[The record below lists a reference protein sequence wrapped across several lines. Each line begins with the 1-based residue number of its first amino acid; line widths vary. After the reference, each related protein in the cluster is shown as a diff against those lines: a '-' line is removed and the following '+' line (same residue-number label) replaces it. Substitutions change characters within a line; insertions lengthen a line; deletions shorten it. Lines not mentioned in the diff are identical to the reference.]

1 MLQASSLSRRQL
13 LRVVGLGG
21 MALTAAGLSGCRR
34 SVAGQVLAVRSAL
47 PQPWLK
53 ALPAGWNSRL
63 FESPQA
69 LLEHTQQLPLSSA
82 LISLSDGW
90 AAPLPR
96 EQLLPLDA
104 APLLDQLDPMAKP
117 VSRLFAPAESPAL
130 AFPWAFGTWVV
141 LLRNRS
147 DLFARRE
154 EGWNLLL
161 DPSLRGRLVLPA
173 SPRVLI
179 ELVLRQLERVAA
191 DATALADPRLPSQ
204 LRRLHAQALSLDE
217 RDGVNFLLA
226 GDADAAVV
234 TSQQAL
240 PLLQRDQR
248 LTAFLPASGSPL
260 WWQLLLHWQPAQAGA
275 RSPWPL
281 EWLRDGIQAPLL
293 PRLLR
298 AGWVPP
304 LPTEVLA
311 DALAAWPERL
321 RTLLVPPPV
330 VLSRCTTLMPLNAE
344 EQQRWQHLWDQSLPG

>member
-53 ALPAGWNSRL
+53 ALPVGWNSRL
-63 FESPQA
+63 FENPQA

-179 ELVLRQLERVAA
+179 ELA
-191 DATALADPRLPSQ
+191 
-204 LRRLHAQALSLDE
+204 
-217 RDGVNFLLA
+217 
-226 GDADAAVV
+226 
-234 TSQQAL
+234 
-240 PLLQRDQR
+240 
-248 LTAFLPASGSPL
+248 
-260 WWQLLLHWQPAQAGA
+260 
-275 RSPWPL
+275 
-281 EWLRDGIQAPLL
+281 
-293 PRLLR
+293 
-298 AGWVPP
+298 
-304 LPTEVLA
+304 
-311 DALAAWPERL
+311 
-321 RTLLVPPPV
+321 
-330 VLSRCTTLMPLNAE
+330 
-344 EQQRWQHLWDQSLPG
+344 